1 MTISIWFSALF
12 LAVLAAA
19 IEFDSAPGIAWPLWT
34 IPAALALYCY
44 TRPTRPEAARE
55 IIVPL
60 ALALLI
66 SAGAAVTTS
75 DALHFFIVVAS
86 ILLFAYAARIAAGA
100 PVAQAGAGF
109 IAASPLIGAFA
120 SAHESWDRVGEAAHG
135 ANADRAM
142 PALRGVLIA
151 TPIVIVLWIL
161 LAQADPNLSSWGDA
175 IATAIQE
182 LSFVP
187 RLLFGA
193 GIGVLTL
200 GTFGLA
206 LRESAS
212 PAAASSAPSGP
223 VAATERI
230 IILGAV
236 AALFAVF
243 FVLQLPVMFGNPAA
257 AAGSGVTY
265 ADWVHRGFG
274 ELTTAATLVTL
285 LIVVLDVVA
294 TRGSEKQERIAR
306 VLGYT
311 LLGLTAFVVLSAF
324 RRITLYESAYG
335 YTMQRLWSQ
344 MFMICVWIALLL
356 TAVEIARGLD
366 ARRLARR
373 AGVVGALALAT
384 LIYWNTGAFIVREN
398 VARYART
405 GKLDTWYLTSG
416 LSLDALPAILEA
428 RSSLPQPLDDSLTV
442 LVKNRAACLRALRP
456 GAWYE
461 YNARRWEAIRVAGG
475 QQLLTAPAKPCTSRD

>member
-1 MTISIWFSALF
+1 
-12 LAVLAAA
+12 
-19 IEFDSAPGIAWPLWT
+19 
-34 IPAALALYCY
+34 
-44 TRPTRPEAARE
+44 
-55 IIVPL
+55 
-60 ALALLI
+60 
-66 SAGAAVTTS
+66 
-75 DALHFFIVVAS
+75 
-86 ILLFAYAARIAAGA
+86 
-100 PVAQAGAGF
+100 
-109 IAASPLIGAFA
+109 
-120 SAHESWDRVGEAAHG
+120 
-135 ANADRAM
+135 
-142 PALRGVLIA
+142 
-151 TPIVIVLWIL
+151 
-161 LAQADPNLSSWGDA
+161 
-175 IATAIQE
+175 
-182 LSFVP
+182 
-187 RLLFGA
+187 
-193 GIGVLTL
+193 
-200 GTFGLA
+200 
-206 LRESAS
+206 
-212 PAAASSAPSGP
+212 
-223 VAATERI
+223 
-230 IILGAV
+230 
-236 AALFAVF
+236 
-243 FVLQLPVMFGNPAA
+243 MFGNPAA

-475 QQLLTAPAKPCTSRD
+475 QQLLTAPAKSCASRD